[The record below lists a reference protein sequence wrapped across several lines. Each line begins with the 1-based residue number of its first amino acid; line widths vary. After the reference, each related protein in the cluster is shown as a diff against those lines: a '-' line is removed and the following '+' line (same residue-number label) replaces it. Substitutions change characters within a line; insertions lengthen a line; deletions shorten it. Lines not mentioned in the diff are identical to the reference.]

1 MMRVPPLT
9 AAHLRS
15 CANEAAHAAASS
27 LSASSPARTAP
38 AAPPTAHAD
47 ESRPAIWSPS
57 ATGRLFDRSK
67 ILRSNADVICPA
79 RGLRVGRQDRRSR
92 ERQRDRQG
100 ERDFASVSLLWL
112 LLGAPLTLLETA
124 SSYSPDGFGPRR
136 RSQECASAL
145 KSTVRLDSTAAS
157 VMRGSSV

>member
-1 MMRVPPLT
+1 
-9 AAHLRS
+9 
-15 CANEAAHAAASS
+15 
-27 LSASSPARTAP
+27 
-38 AAPPTAHAD
+38 
-47 ESRPAIWSPS
+47 
-57 ATGRLFDRSK
+57 
-67 ILRSNADVICPA
+67 
-79 RGLRVGRQDRRSR
+79 
-92 ERQRDRQG
+92 

-157 VMRGSSV
+157 VMRGSSVAAGQKERSPGRGRSGALVCRVSPRFWQIVMPGKVPRPPRFRQQPRIRKDARVTFLPNPARQRKCGRKAAHAIGILARFAISP